1 MLFVRH
7 IEGRFKE
14 GKREEAT
21 KKIEDFYN
29 GLPGKIKGFNGFIM
43 SGSLE
48 DPQKAVNI
56 TLWDTKGDMDD
67 YYANNKEYLSFLES
81 LKPSIEQVAENKD
94 YKVFGFN
101 INK

>member
-1 MLFVRH
+1 M
-7 IEGRFKE
+7 EGRFKE

-21 KKIEDFYN
+21 KKIMDFYN
-29 GLPGKIKGFNGFIM
+29 GLSGKIKGFNGFIM

-56 TLWDTKGDMDD
+56 SFWDTREDMDD
-67 YYANNKEYLSFLES
+67 FYANNKEYSSFLES
-81 LKPSIEQVAENKD
+81 LKPLIEQVTDNKD
-94 YKVFGFN
+94 YRVFGFN

>member
-1 MLFVRH
+1 MSFAKH

-14 GKREEAT
+14 GKREEPS
-21 KKIEDFYN
+21 KKVVDFYN
-29 GLPGKIKGFNGFIM
+29 GLSGKVKGSNGFVM

-56 TLWDTKGDMDD
+56 SLWETREDMDE
-67 YYANNKEYLSFLES
+67 YYANNKEYSSFLES
-81 LKPSIEQVAENKD
+81 LKPLIEQVSENKD

-101 INK
+101 LNK

>member
-1 MLFVRH
+1 MSFAKH

-21 KKIEDFYN
+21 IKIVDFYN

-56 TLWDTKGDMDD
+56 TLWETREDMDD

-101 INK
+101 IKK

>member
-1 MLFVRH
+1 MSFAKH

-14 GKREEAT
+14 GRREEAT
-21 KKIEDFYN
+21 KKVVDFYN
-29 GLPGKIKGFNGFIM
+29 GLSGKIKGFNGFIM

-56 TLWDTKGDMDD
+56 SLWETREDMDD
-67 YYANNKEYLSFLES
+67 YYANNKEYSTFLES
-81 LKPSIEQVAENKD
+81 LKPLIEQEIEKKD